1 MAENTKLNTVR
12 FVIDTSALISFL
24 LPDEISNQKI
34 KEVFNSFATEDY
46 TFYAP
51 HLLIY
56 EVANVLKTAVVR
68 GRVNAKDAKVIFEKF
83 LNLPIIFLKVDY
95 VKALELSLKYNLTF
109 YDASYMQLAIQKK
122 ADLLTLDKRLTNLL
136 KT

>member
-83 LNLPIIFLKVDY
+83 LNLPITFLKVDY